1 MAQDEGIRNT
11 KKVIWGVFLIALGVW
26 FLFEHLVPW
35 GLAGLGEWWP
45 LILVVIGITHL
56 VERRVGSALTMI
68 LLGVWF
74 LAVTSGWWGLTWR
87 NSWPLV
93 LVAVGMGIVVKA
105 LTGEERQHHFRHPEG
120 GPP

>member
-11 KKVIWGVFLIALGVW
+11 KKVIWGVFLIALGVL
-26 FLFEHLVPW
+26 FLFERFVPW

-68 LLGVWF
+68 LWARGSSRSRPAGGASPGTTPGRSCWSRW
-74 LAVTSGWWGLTWR
+74 AWA
-87 NSWPLV
+87 SW
-93 LVAVGMGIVVKA
+93 
-105 LTGEERQHHFRHPEG
+105 
-120 GPP
+120 

>member
-1 MAQDEGIRNT
+1 MAQDEGIRSK
-11 KKVIWGVFLIALGVW
+11 KKVIWGVFLIALGVL
-26 FLFEHLVPW
+26 FLFDRFVPW

-68 LLGVWF
+68 LLGAWF
-74 LAVTSGWWGLTWR
+74 LAVTSGWWGFTWH

-93 LVAVGMGIVVKA
+93 LVVVGMGIVVKV
-105 LTGEERQHHFRHPEG
+105 LTGEERHRGRTREG
-120 GPP
+120 SLD